1 MSFKHH
7 SNPIQNP
14 FRGYCELIQTLF
26 QTRCGIIRNPFQCC
40 SESFQTL
47 LRDYSQPSNMN
58 LDGNGHVMEWR
69 KIIDGTSD
77 KMAFEMKK
85 VAND

>member
-1 MSFKHH
+1 
-7 SNPIQNP
+7 
-14 FRGYCELIQTLF
+14 
-26 QTRCGIIRNPFQCC
+26 
-40 SESFQTL
+40 
-47 LRDYSQPSNMN
+47 MN

-77 KMAFEMKK
+77 KIAFEMEN